1 MSTIFIKKR
10 NYSATKTQRPAR
22 RTAGGE
28 DGYKLSNGVFSG
40 YYYNNSIILVPV
52 RPWIVRPGGL
62 SAPSSR
68 PRGSRQAYGRKAWC
82 PWPRP
87 LAQTWHARISYKS

>member
-40 YYYNNSIILVPV
+40 YYYNNSIILVPA
-52 RPWIVRPGGL
+52 RP
-62 SAPSSR
+62 
-68 PRGSRQAYGRKAWC
+68 
-82 PWPRP
+82 
-87 LAQTWHARISYKS
+87 